1 MRKLSVFTI
10 ISLISL
16 SFFVGCGAS
25 RGNDISF
32 GRRTGSAIKKPE
44 VVDNVVEP
52 IVQESDS
59 SNDTFSAISNLYII
73 ESIDMNA
80 STIRFYSM
88 THNRRATYKYNMTTR
103 FEDKYGGLT
112 GVGNFQIGSMV
123 TIGSPAANDLY
134 VKEVKMTDVVW
145 KQDDITRYAID
156 NEHGVFKIGDTN
168 YRILPQT
175 LVYSADNPT
184 LISEISG
191 DDVLSVTGYG
201 KDILTVT
208 ITTGHGYLSLLNTG
222 VFEGT
227 LVKIGNKVVTN
238 IYAGEIIDV
247 PEGTYDITV
256 ASDGWGGV
264 GSVTIK
270 RNEITEFDLD
280 TIKGEGPKYCELTVQ
295 VGLSDAY
302 VYVDNELIPADEPTK
317 IKYGNHI
324 LKIMANGYST
334 WQQRL
339 IVNSSSATISVDLS
353 DFIDKNG
360 TTSDNTNA
368 NENEENPITTDDTD
382 NSNNNNNSN
391 TNNTNSNNSNNTN
404 RVPTTDELINALQDS
419 VLINPSNN
427 VQDYEIQRLS
437 NMANI
442 ISDLF

>member
-1 MRKLSVFTI
+1 MHKLSVFTI

-16 SFFVGCGAS
+16 SIFTACGAS
-25 RGNDISF
+25 GHNDISF
-32 GRRTGSAIKKPE
+32 GRRTGSAIKKPNVTE
-44 VVDNVVEP
+44 ITEEQVTSEPKDNG
-52 IVQESDS
+52 D
-59 SNDTFSAISNLYII
+59 DTFAAISNLYII

-103 FEDKYGGLT
+103 FEDKYGHLT

-123 TIGSPAANDLY
+123 TIGSPAVNDLY

-334 WQQRL
+334 WKRRL
-339 IVNSSSATISVDLS
+339 VVNSSSATISVDLS
-353 DFIDKNG
+353 DFIDNSG
-360 TTSDNTNA
+360 TTSDDTNIT
-368 NENEENPITTDDTD
+368 EDIENPITTDDSED
-382 NSNNNNNSN
+382 NNSNSSTNNNNSTHGN
-391 TNNTNSNNSNNTN
+391 TTGNIPSTQ
-404 RVPTTDELINALQDS
+404 DLINALQDS
-419 VLINPSNN
+419 VLVNPSNN
-427 VQDYEIQRLS
+427 TQDYEVQRLS